1 MTWMHKLR
9 LRVLGMALA
18 LTLAAIGAV
27 SLAALPVWP
36 VVGVTVAAAAL
47 AVNRITSR
55 LSHPTC
61 WGCGESIKNQPES
74 PYGVQCPSCGTITP
88 VGTRLAKAEGEDER
102 A

>member
-9 LRVLGMALA
+9 LRALGMALA

-27 SLAALPVWP
+27 SIAALPVWP
-36 VVGVTVAAAAL
+36 VIGVTVAAAAL

-55 LSHPTC
+55 LAHPTC
-61 WGCGESIKNQPES
+61 WGCGTNIHNEPES
-74 PYGVQCPSCGTITP
+74 PYGVQCPACGAITP
-88 VGTRLAKAEGEDER
+88 VGTRLAKADSEDDR